1 MEQFKEWAEANTYLY
16 RLMSG
21 ETAVLADYVEFISAK
36 ENEIIPGLT
45 KILQAAN
52 RFGLNVDEIIGRFE
66 PRLGLKELKTRMG
79 TLNVQVAED
88 KYAVLL
94 YELSVYY
101 LNTQRIR
108 IGIAYL
114 FQNLDLSVRM
124 NSDSGIVGCVA
135 LFEQYRHLSSGEDRE
150 RYKNLIGEVQKIN
163 EKKIGSAAGSR

>member
-1 MEQFKEWAEANTYLY
+1 M
-16 RLMSG
+16 
-21 ETAVLADYVEFISAK
+21 
-36 ENEIIPGLT
+36 
-45 KILQAAN
+45 
-52 RFGLNVDEIIGRFE
+52 
-66 PRLGLKELKTRMG
+66 
-79 TLNVQVAED
+79 QVTED
-88 KYAVLL
+88 QSAVLL

-101 LNTQRIR
+101 LKTQRVHR
-108 IGIAYL
+108 GLVYL